1 MACRILLVLLAC
13 GSFNPITHQ
22 HMRLFELARDHL
34 HQTGLYRVVGGIVSP
49 VSDGY
54 GKQGLVV
61 SKHRLAMARLA
72 LQSSDWVTVDDWESQ
87 QYDWT
92 ETVVTMRYHY
102 SRIDAQYQQ
111 RIGERK
117 DRPTNM
123 QPELRKES
131 FRLDVM
137 LDFNSRNLKP
147 LKLYTATHYIS
158 NMKNRQQQRRG

>member
-123 QPELRKES
+123 QPELNVNVSSGLIKDITQYVDHLSHFQHLQE
-131 FRLDVM
+131 
-137 LDFNSRNLKP
+137 LK
-147 LKLYTATHYIS
+147 HERCGQS
-158 NMKNRQQQRRG
+158 GV